1 MPVTLQSLDVTVFVV
16 ARHVL
21 TETVRVRA
29 DTCCFAIGGIQHPVQ
44 SVVGELVAADGA
56 FIPGLPRHAADVTVV
71 AGGTHTRI
79 VVQVLGEARTCDA
92 RQPAAEVI
100 GIRQLVRRRA
110 VQGLGTQT
118 AETIVRIV
126 CQSYFG
132 SSQSMLHL
140 AYTVCM
146 VIAIGIDFRTCG
158 LAACGMA
165 MRHRGGLS
173 RKGIDRISHV
183 ITAQKIVL
191 YDFSYTPLDVI
202 VIAFVNFSTAAGY
215 SHRASC
221 QGAFTVAR
229 SVVRELARR
238 ETRTAQFCTCTT

>member
-1 MPVTLQSLDVTVFVV
+1 
-16 ARHVL
+16 
-21 TETVRVRA
+21 
-29 DTCCFAIGGIQHPVQ
+29 
-44 SVVGELVAADGA
+44 
-56 FIPGLPRHAADVTVV
+56 
-71 AGGTHTRI
+71 
-79 VVQVLGEARTCDA
+79 
-92 RQPAAEVI
+92 
-100 GIRQLVRRRA
+100 
-110 VQGLGTQT
+110 
-118 AETIVRIV
+118 
-126 CQSYFG
+126 
-132 SSQSMLHL
+132 MLHL

-221 QGAFTVAR
+221 Q
-229 SVVRELARR
+229 EPLL
-238 ETRTAQFCTCTT
+238 

>member
-1 MPVTLQSLDVTVFVV
+1 MPVTLQSLDVTVLVIP
-16 ARHVL
+16 RHVL

-29 DTCCFAIGGIQHPVQ
+29 DTCCLAVGGIQHAVQ
-44 SVVGELVAADGA
+44 SVVGELVTADGA
-56 FIPGLPRHAADVTVV
+56 FIPGLPGHAADAAVV

-158 LAACGMA
+158 LAACSMA

>member
-1 MPVTLQSLDVTVFVV
+1 MPVTLQSLDI
-16 ARHVL
+16 AVL
-21 TETVRVRA
+21 VIPRNVLREAVRIRA
-29 DTCCFAIGGIQHPVQ
+29 DTCCLAIGSVQ
-44 SVVGELVAADGA
+44 YSVKTVISEFVTADCT
-56 FIPGLPRHAADVTVV
+56 FVPGLPGHAADAAVV

-140 AYTVCM
+140 AHPVSIVVAVSVY
-146 VIAIGIDFRTCG
+146 F
-158 LAACGMA
+158 
-165 MRHRGGLS
+165 LS
-173 RKGIDRISHV
+173 CSLSGSGK
-183 ITAQKIVL
+183 
-191 YDFSYTPLDVI
+191 
-202 VIAFVNFSTAAGY
+202 
-215 SHRASC
+215 
-221 QGAFTVAR
+221 
-229 SVVRELARR
+229 
-238 ETRTAQFCTCTT
+238 

>member
-1 MPVTLQSLDVTVFVV
+1 MPVTLQSLDVTVLVIP
-16 ARHVL
+16 RHVL

-29 DTCCFAIGGIQHPVQ
+29 DTCCLAVGGIQHAVQ
-44 SVVGELVAADGA
+44 SVVGELVTADGA
-56 FIPGLPRHAADVTVV
+56 FIPGLPGHAADVAVV

>member
-1 MPVTLQSLDVTVFVV
+1 MPVTLQSLDVTVLVIP
-16 ARHVL
+16 RHVL

-29 DTCCFAIGGIQHPVQ
+29 DTCCLAVGGIQHAVQ
-44 SVVGELVAADGA
+44 SVVGELVTADGA
-56 FIPGLPRHAADVTVV
+56 FIPGLPGHAADAAVV

-238 ETRTAQFCTCTT
+238 ETRTAQLCTCTT

>member
-1 MPVTLQSLDVTVFVV
+1 MQGLDVAVFVIGGYI
-16 ARHVL
+16 L
-21 TETVRVRA
+21 TETVGVRIDA
-29 DTCCFAIGGIQHPVQ
+29 GCLTVSGGQHSVNP
-44 SVVGELVAADGA
+44 VVGELIAADRTLVA
-56 FIPGLPRHAADVTVV
+56 CLPGHAADAAVV

>member
-1 MPVTLQSLDVTVFVV
+1 MPVTLQSLDVTVLVIP
-16 ARHVL
+16 RHVL

-29 DTCCFAIGGIQHPVQ
+29 DTCCLAVGGIQHAVQ
-44 SVVGELVAADGA
+44 SVVGELVTADGA
-56 FIPGLPRHAADVTVV
+56 FIPGLPGHAADAAVV

-238 ETRTAQFCTCTT
+238 ETRTAQFCTT

>member
-1 MPVTLQSLDVTVFVV
+1 MPVTLQSLDVTVLVIP
-16 ARHVL
+16 RHVL

-29 DTCCFAIGGIQHPVQ
+29 DTCCLAVGGIQHAVQ
-44 SVVGELVAADGA
+44 SAVGELVTADGA
-56 FIPGLPRHAADVTVV
+56 FIPGLPGHAADAAVV
-71 AGGTHTRI
+71 AGGPHTRI

>member
-1 MPVTLQSLDVTVFVV
+1 MPVTLQSLDVTVLVIP
-16 ARHVL
+16 RHVL

-29 DTCCFAIGGIQHPVQ
+29 DTCCLAVGGIQHAVQ
-44 SVVGELVAADGA
+44 SVVGELVTADGA
-56 FIPGLPRHAADVTVV
+56 FIPGLPGHAADAAVV

-118 AETIVRIV
+118 AETIVRLV

-140 AYTVCM
+140 AFTVCM

>member
-1 MPVTLQSLDVTVFVV
+1 MPVTLQSLDVTVLVIPP
-16 ARHVL
+16 HVL

-29 DTCCFAIGGIQHPVQ
+29 DTCCLAVGGIQHAVQ
-44 SVVGELVAADGA
+44 SVVGELVTADGA
-56 FIPGLPRHAADVTVV
+56 FIPGLPGHAADAAVV

-229 SVVRELARR
+229 SVVRELARP

>member
-1 MPVTLQSLDVTVFVV
+1 MPVTLQSLDVTVLVIP
-16 ARHVL
+16 RHVL

-29 DTCCFAIGGIQHPVQ
+29 DTCCLAVGGIQHAVQ
-44 SVVGELVAADGA
+44 SVVGELVTADGA
-56 FIPGLPRHAADVTVV
+56 FIPGLPGHAADAV

>member
-1 MPVTLQSLDVTVFVV
+1 MPVTLQSLDVTVLVIP
-16 ARHVL
+16 RHVL

-29 DTCCFAIGGIQHPVQ
+29 DTCCLAVGGIQHAVQ
-44 SVVGELVAADGA
+44 SVVGELVTADGA
-56 FIPGLPRHAADVTVV
+56 FIPGLPGHAADAAVV

>member
-1 MPVTLQSLDVTVFVV
+1 MPVTLQSLDVTVLVIP
-16 ARHVL
+16 RHVL

-29 DTCCFAIGGIQHPVQ
+29 DTGCLAVGGIQHAVQ
-44 SVVGELVAADGA
+44 SVVGELVTADGA
-56 FIPGLPRHAADVTVV
+56 FIPGLPGHAADVTVV

>member
-1 MPVTLQSLDVTVFVV
+1 MPVTLQSLDVTVLVIP
-16 ARHVL
+16 RHVL

-56 FIPGLPRHAADVTVV
+56 FIPGLPGHAADAAVV

-140 AYTVCM
+140 AHPVSIVVAVSVY
-146 VIAIGIDFRTCG
+146 F
-158 LAACGMA
+158 
-165 MRHRGGLS
+165 LS
-173 RKGIDRISHV
+173 CSLSGSGK
-183 ITAQKIVL
+183 
-191 YDFSYTPLDVI
+191 
-202 VIAFVNFSTAAGY
+202 
-215 SHRASC
+215 
-221 QGAFTVAR
+221 
-229 SVVRELARR
+229 
-238 ETRTAQFCTCTT
+238 

>member
-44 SVVGELVAADGA
+44 SVVCELVAADGA
-56 FIPGLPRHAADVTVV
+56 FIPGLPGHAADVTVV

-140 AYTVCM
+140 AHPVSIVVAVSVY
-146 VIAIGIDFRTCG
+146 F
-158 LAACGMA
+158 
-165 MRHRGGLS
+165 LS
-173 RKGIDRISHV
+173 CSLSGSGK
-183 ITAQKIVL
+183 
-191 YDFSYTPLDVI
+191 
-202 VIAFVNFSTAAGY
+202 
-215 SHRASC
+215 
-221 QGAFTVAR
+221 
-229 SVVRELARR
+229 
-238 ETRTAQFCTCTT
+238 

>member
-29 DTCCFAIGGIQHPVQ
+29 DTCCLAVGGIQHAVQ
-44 SVVGELVAADGA
+44 SVVGELVTADGA
-56 FIPGLPRHAADVTVV
+56 FIPGLPGHAADAAVV

-146 VIAIGIDFRTCG
+146 VIA
-158 LAACGMA
+158 
-165 MRHRGGLS
+165 
-173 RKGIDRISHV
+173 
-183 ITAQKIVL
+183 AQKIVL

>member
-1 MPVTLQSLDVTVFVV
+1 MPVTLQSLDVTVLVIP
-16 ARHVL
+16 RHVL

-29 DTCCFAIGGIQHPVQ
+29 DTCCLAVGGIQHAVQ
-44 SVVGELVAADGA
+44 SVVGELVTADGA
-56 FIPGLPRHAADVTVV
+56 FIPGLPGHAADAAVV

-202 VIAFVNFSTAAGY
+202 VIAFVNFSTAAEY